1 MVGTVW
7 LLDIIAGS
15 VSVALLIILLVLYG
29 RNLRKVRSP
38 FAWGLLIFA
47 LLFLIENLVGIFS
60 YLQMDAQGFGTEVAL
75 PMLYLNVAEVAA
87 FGVLLLISWD

>member
-1 MVGTVW
+1 M
-7 LLDIIAGS
+7 
-15 VSVALLIILLVLYG
+15 
-29 RNLRKVRSP
+29 
-38 FAWGLLIFA
+38 
-47 LLFLIENLVGIFS
+47 IENLVGIFA